1 MLSIKSV
8 LVPFRLSLSARKPIS
23 LRTEITNNSEDAK
36 KVSVKL
42 IVSRELSVERTG
54 IANIFEKRVG
64 VIEPGQTK
72 LLYLDIYP
80 KAQTS
85 IRDYPARVV
94 IYEHYD
100 DFDFVDK
107 EYKKDFRVIVQQ

>member
-8 LVPFRLSLSARKPIS
+8 LVPFRMSLSAKKPIS
-23 LRTEITNNSEDAK
+23 LRTEITNNSEDPK
-36 KVSVKL
+36 KVSIKL
-42 IVSRELSVERTG
+42 LVSRELSVERTG

-72 LLYLDIYP
+72 LLYLDIYA

-85 IRDYPARVV
+85 IRDYPGRLVV
-94 IYEHYD
+94 FEHYD

-107 EYKKDFRVIVQQ
+107 EYKKEFRIIVQQ